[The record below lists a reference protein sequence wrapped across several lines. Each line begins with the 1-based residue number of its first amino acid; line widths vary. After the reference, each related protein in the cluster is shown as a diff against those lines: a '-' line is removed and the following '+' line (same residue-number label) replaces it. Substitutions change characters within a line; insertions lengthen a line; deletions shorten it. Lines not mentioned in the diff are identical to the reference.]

1 MIYVLIIFLMW
12 NIFKGKIVKIKM
24 MRCLES
30 PIQPK
35 GIRFDPFL
43 LLLLFF
49 TDKANDGKNVAP
61 CLGLR
66 GNLVGA

>member
-1 MIYVLIIFLMW
+1 MC
-12 NIFKGKIVKIKM
+12 NIFKGKKVKIKM
-24 MRCLES
+24 MQCLES

-35 GIRFDPFL
+35 GIRSDPFL
-43 LLLLFF
+43 LLYFFF
-49 TDKANDGKNVAP
+49 TDKANDAKNVAP